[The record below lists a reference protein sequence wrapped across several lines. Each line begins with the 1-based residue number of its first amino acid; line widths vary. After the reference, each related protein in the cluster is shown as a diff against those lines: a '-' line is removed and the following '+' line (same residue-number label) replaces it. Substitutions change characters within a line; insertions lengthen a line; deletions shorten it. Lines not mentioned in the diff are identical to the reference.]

1 MPNAPCLSIQHT
13 GCCTCDLNP
22 PNKRKLKKKKIA
34 AININ
39 EIYDDILFSVE
50 NDIFLKSIF
59 SSFE

>member
-1 MPNAPCLSIQHT
+1 MIDFN
-13 GCCTCDLNP
+13 
-22 PNKRKLKKKKIA
+22 NKRKLKKKKIA